1 MTSVPTQLL
10 PHSERVCHQLRQEI
24 YQFVLLPGDR
34 FTEVDIARRLGCS
47 RTPVREAL
55 LILQNE
61 NLVRRCIPNGWEV
74 FPIDFDAYEELYETR
89 ELIETNTVRRLCN
102 PTSPKVNRDVI
113 TRLKAIWSVAPET
126 RLLEC
131 DKVAALDEQFH
142 ITLTEAAGNSELTA
156 ILTNITDRIRIIRR
170 LDFEYES
177 RITQTYEEHAEL
189 LDAIER
195 RLEERAAELI
205 TLHIKDAH
213 VGATTITLSRL
224 QRVRAKALS

>member
-1 MTSVPTQLL
+1 MISDPTQLL
-10 PHSERVCHQLRQEI
+10 PHSERVCLLLRQEI

-34 FTEVDIARRLGCS
+34 FTEVEIARRLGCS

-74 FPIDFDAYEELYETR
+74 FPIDFDAYEDLYEAR
-89 ELIETNTVRRLCN
+89 ALIETNTVRRLCS
-102 PTSPKVNRDVI
+102 PASPKVNRDVLAG
-113 TRLKAIWSVAPET
+113 LKAIWSVEPHA

-131 DKVAALDEQFH
+131 DRVAALDEQFH
-142 ITLTEAAGNSELTA
+142 LTLTEAAGNRELTA

-170 LDFEYES
+170 LDFEYEA

-189 LDAIER
+189 LDALER
-195 RLEERAAELI
+195 GLQERAVELI
-205 TLHIKDAH
+205 LLHIRDAH

>member
-1 MTSVPTQLL
+1 MKSVPTQLI

-24 YQFVLLPGDR
+24 YRFVLLPGDR
-34 FTEVDIARRLGCS
+34 FTEVEIARHLGCS

-89 ELIETNTVRRLCN
+89 ELIEKNTVRQLCN
-102 PTSPKVNRDVI
+102 PTSAKVNRDVI
-113 TRLKAIWSVAPET
+113 IRLKAIWCVAPDA

-131 DKVAALDEQFH
+131 DKVSALDEQFH
-142 ITLTEAAGNSELTA
+142 IMLTEAAGNRELTA

-170 LDFEYES
+170 LDFEYET
-177 RITQTYEEHAEL
+177 RIAETYEEHAEL
-189 LDAIER
+189 LEAIAHRSEA
-195 RLEERAAELI
+195 RAVELI
-205 TLHIKDAH
+205 SLHIKDAW
-213 VGATTITLSRL
+213 VGATSITLSRL
-224 QRVRAKALS
+224 QRVRAKPLS